1 MTENIQGPVRAI
13 QRMTDNTWFIHSMRV
28 NPDFENCEIL
38 LNNKVNNGPI
48 FTYKMFG
55 QNI

>member
-1 MTENIQGPVRAI
+1 MTENIQGPVREI

-38 LNNKVNNGPI
+38 LNNKV
-48 FTYKMFG
+48 KV
-55 QNI
+55 